1 MTSLL
6 PPERAPVVFLKL
18 GGSLITD
25 KTRPEIARVDVLDQL
40 AAELQGARTQA
51 PQVRIL
57 LGHGS
62 GSFGHAAAAR
72 HGTRHGVAGP
82 AGWLGFAEVADAAA
96 RLNRIV
102 VGRLLAAAVPVWSIQ
117 PSAGAH
123 CTDGQLADWQTG
135 AIELAL
141 ESGLVP
147 LVYGDTVLD
156 TVRGGTIAS
165 TEELFGWLAPRLMP
179 VRIVLAGI
187 VDGVYEGDPLVNPA
201 AAQLPEITPATL
213 PAIAARLGA
222 SHGVDVT
229 GGMLSKV
236 SEMCRLV
243 AAQPQTEIRLVSGL
257 RSGAVLQ
264 AMLGR
269 DGGGTRIRAD
279 VVAART

>member
-1 MTSLL
+1 MTSPLL
-6 PPERAPVVFLKL
+6 PDRDPVVFLKL

-25 KTRPEIARVDVLDQL
+25 KTRPETARLDVLDQL
-40 AAELQGARTQA
+40 AGELQEARQQA
-51 PQVRIL
+51 PRLRIL

-72 HGTRHGVAGP
+72 HGTRSGVNSP
-82 AGWLGFAEVADAAA
+82 VGWLGFAEVADAAA

-102 VGRLLAAAVPVWSIQ
+102 VGRLLAAGMPVWSIQ
-117 PSAGAH
+117 PSAGALCEDGRLTMWH
-123 CTDGQLADWQTG
+123 TDAVALAF
-135 AIELAL
+135 ER
-141 ESGLVP
+141 GLVP

-165 TEELFGWLAPRLMP
+165 TEELFGWLLPGLTP

-187 VDGVYEGDPLVNPA
+187 VDGVYNGDPLLDA
-201 AAQLPEITPATL
+201 DALRLPVITPATL
-213 PAIAARLGA
+213 PDYAARLGG

-243 AAQPQTEIRLVSGL
+243 AANPHTEVCLVSGL
-257 RSGAVLQ
+257 RANAVL
-264 AMLGR
+264 AAVLGS
-269 DGGGTRIRAD
+269 DTSGTRIVAD
-279 VVAART
+279 AAEG

>member
-1 MTSLL
+1 MTSRSL
-6 PPERAPVVFLKL
+6 PDRAPVVFLKL

-25 KTRPEIARVDVLDQL
+25 KTRLETARLDVLDQL
-40 AAELQGARTQA
+40 AGELQAARAMA
-51 PQVRIL
+51 PHLHIL

-72 HGTRHGVAGP
+72 HGTRRGVSGA
-82 AGWLGFAEVADAAA
+82 AGWLGFTEVADAAA

-102 VGRLLAAAVPVWSIQ
+102 VERLLAAGVPVWSIQ
-117 PSAGAH
+117 PSASAR
-123 CTDGQLADWQTG
+123 CEDGRLADWQTG

-141 ESGLVP
+141 ARGLTP

-156 TVRGGTIAS
+156 SVRGGTIAS
-165 TEELFGWLAPRLMP
+165 TEELFAWLTPRLNP

-187 VDGVYEGDPLVNPA
+187 VDGVYDSDPLANPSA
-201 AAQLPEITPATL
+201 APIPMITPATL
-213 PAIAARLGA
+213 PDIAARLGG

-243 AAQPQTEIRLVSGL
+243 AAHPQTEVRLVSGL
-257 RSGAVLQ
+257 RTDACAQ
-264 AMLGR
+264 C
-269 DGGGTRIRAD
+269 RA
-279 VVAART
+279 

>member
-1 MTSLL
+1 MTSLS
-6 PPERAPVVFLKL
+6 PPDRAPVVFIKL

-40 AAELQGARTQA
+40 AAELLQARTQA

-72 HGTRHGVAGP
+72 HGTRHDVNGP

-102 VGRLLAAAVPVWSIQ
+102 VGRLLAAGLPVWSIQ
-117 PSAGAH
+117 PSASAR
-123 CTDGQLADWQTG
+123 CADGQLADWPTG

-141 ESGLVP
+141 ERGLVP

-165 TEELFGWLAPRLMP
+165 TEELFGWLAPRLAP

-201 AAQLPEITPATL
+201 AAQVPEITPATL
-213 PAIAARLGA
+213 PAIAARLGG

-279 VVAART
+279 EGADRT

>member
-1 MTSLL
+1 MTNQPL
-6 PPERAPVVFLKL
+6 PERGPVVFLKL

-25 KTRPEIARVDVLDQL
+25 KTQPETAQLDVLDQL
-40 AAELQGARTQA
+40 AHELQAARSQA
-51 PQVRIL
+51 PHLRIL

-72 HGTRHGVAGP
+72 HDTRRGVNDA

-102 VGRLLAAAVPVWSIQ
+102 VERLLAAGLPVWSIQ
-117 PSAGAH
+117 PSAGAR
-123 CTDGQLADWQTG
+123 CTDGQLANWQTDVM
-135 AIELAL
+135 ELAF
-141 ESGLVP
+141 ERGLVP

-165 TEELFGWLAPRLMP
+165 TEELFGWLVPVLQP
-179 VRIVLAGI
+179 VRIVLAGV
-187 VDGVYEGDPLVNPA
+187 VDGVYSGDPMADPSADRIPV
-201 AAQLPEITPATL
+201 ITPSSL
-213 PAIAARLGA
+213 PAIATKLGG

-243 AAQPQTEIRLVSGL
+243 VAHPQMAVHLVSGQ
-257 RSGAVLQ
+257 RAGAIVGAL
-264 AMLGR
+264 LGT
-269 DGGGTRIRAD
+269 DSGGTRILAD
-279 VVAART
+279 